1 MKKYVCVYFDK
12 QNNRCPTRT
21 NFRTIIVKYLLKDY
35 KAVTNKTDI
44 INVIYLFA
52 VKRIDKFQSIYRY
65 NRFPQHSKRYR
76 QHISVSHH
84 CSNNSDQS
92 LAYQVSCSGTEAPI
106 NAAN

>member
-1 MKKYVCVYFDK
+1 MYLYIL
-12 QNNRCPTRT
+12 T
-21 NFRTIIVKYLLKDY
+21 NKIIGVLQGPILEPLLLNTKTY
-35 KAVTNKTDI
+35 KTDI